1 MDPKPRA
8 GEPEAEPGRGEPDQ
22 AIRTMIIR
30 LDIKLRKLTGVL
42 HAARTEVEECTAA
55 LQMQAAAG
63 RPPRGGD
70 LLKDR
75 ADQLKDL
82 QLQFYEVL
90 NGLLRCTT
98 TVARM
103 TPEQPLSA
111 QASAPPAAQASAPP
125 AAKAAAPPAAQA
137 AMQTHGGD
145 VLLAKLEV
153 LGREDSRLAPPPGWP
168 GTLEPSEL
176 LLSEKRLSNEVAA
189 LEREKKEADT
199 DLIHASDSLK
209 HAQHF
214 YESTK
219 RACIEV
225 SRSYA
230 YRNTQLHIIQERI
243 AENSS
248 KKARRDAG
256 PSSRTTSG

>member
-90 NGLLRCTT
+90 NGLYPVIRA
-98 TVARM
+98 ARM
-103 TPEQPLSA
+103 TPEQPL
-111 QASAPPAAQASAPP
+111 AAQASAPP

-137 AMQTHGGD
+137 AMQTHGED

-176 LLSEKRLSNEVAA
+176 LLSEKRLS
-189 LEREKKEADT
+189 RRR
-199 DLIHASDSLK
+199 
-209 HAQHF
+209 
-214 YESTK
+214 K
-219 RACIEV
+219 RIP
-225 SRSYA
+225 
-230 YRNTQLHIIQERI
+230 I
-243 AENSS
+243 
-248 KKARRDAG
+248 
-256 PSSRTTSG
+256 